1 MILVYITNPDKK
13 TANKIGKYLV
23 EKRLCACVNI
33 FPIESYYWWQGKIEK
48 AKEWVIIGK
57 TLEKNYEKIKKEI
70 KNIHPYSVPCII
82 KIKADVNEEY
92 LEWLRREIR

>member
-13 TANKIGKYLV
+13 TAHKIGKYLV

-33 FPIESYYWWQGKIEK
+33 FPIESYYWWQSKIEK
-48 AKEWVIIGK
+48 AKEWVVIAK

-70 KNIHPYSVPCII
+70 KIIHPYTIPCII
-82 KIKADVNEEY
+82 KIKADANKEY
-92 LEWLRREIR
+92 LDWLKGEIR

>member
-13 TANKIGKYLV
+13 TAHKIGKHLV

-33 FPIESYYWWQGKIEK
+33 FPIESYYWWKGKIEK
-48 AKEWVIIGK
+48 AKEWVVIAK

-70 KNIHPYSVPCII
+70 KSVHPYTIPCII
-82 KIKADVNEEY
+82 KIKADANKEY
-92 LEWLRREIR
+92 LDWLKSEIR

>member
-13 TANKIGKYLV
+13 TAQRVGKYLV

-48 AKEWVIIGK
+48 AKEWAVIAK
-57 TLEKNYEKIKKEI
+57 TLEKNYDKIKKEI
-70 KNIHPYSVPCII
+70 KRIHPYTVPCLL
-82 KIKADVNEEY
+82 KINAEANKEY
-92 LEWLRREIR
+92 LNWLKAETR